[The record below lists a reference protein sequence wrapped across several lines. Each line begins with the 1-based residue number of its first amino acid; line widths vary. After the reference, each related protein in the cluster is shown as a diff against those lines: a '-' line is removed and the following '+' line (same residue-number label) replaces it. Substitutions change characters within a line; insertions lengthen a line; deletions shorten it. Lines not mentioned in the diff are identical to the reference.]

1 VRMLKTSIAPIL
13 KGSQLKTLEA
23 KAGATQRIRGTSW
36 QNLRAE
42 VFKRDG
48 FKCVACE
55 RVLAMHHGEVD
66 HVTPLEQ
73 GGTNALHNLQ
83 LLCVPCHAEKTAREA
98 GSRAGRWNGWGGG

>member
-1 VRMLKTSIAPIL
+1 MLKTGIAPIL
-13 KGSQLKTLEA
+13 NGNPLKMLES
-23 KAGATQRIRGTSW
+23 KAGSTPRMRGTSW
-36 QNLRAE
+36 VNLRAE

-48 FKCVACE
+48 FKCVACA

-98 GSRAGRWNGWGGG
+98 GSRSGRWNGRGGG

>member
-1 VRMLKTSIAPIL
+1 MRMLKTGIAPIL
-13 KGSQLKTLEA
+13 KGSQLKTLDS
-23 KAGATQRIRGTSW
+23 KAGATPRMRGTSW

-66 HVTPLEQ
+66 HITPLEQ
-73 GGTNALHNLQ
+73 GGSNGHDNLQ
-83 LLCVPCHAEKTAREA
+83 LMCVSCHQKKTALEA
-98 GSRAGRWNGWGGG
+98 VDRAGRWNG